1 MKLEPTLESRS
12 AATGPGLIPYFL
24 FFHRDPLSG
33 VPERVKLIVHAQDRQ
48 SERLIGLVQILIGI
62 VLSVLY
68 WLAPRP
74 EDAGA
79 TFMPVPV
86 ALVLY
91 NSFSL
96 LRFGLATRLRL
107 PNWFVGV
114 SIIADI
120 ALLLGLIWSFHLQY
134 GQPAAFSLKAPT
146 IAYVFVFIALRA
158 LRFDPRYVLAAGCS
172 AAIGWAL
179 LTLAAVLATGRDA
192 ITHNFTDYITGNKIL
207 IGAELDKIFAILLVT
222 GLLTFGVSRAQTTL
236 LRAVREE
243 SAGKEVRRFL
253 SRGLAE
259 AISSSDSLIEA
270 GTATE
275 REAAILMLDIRGFTR
290 FSAAVPARDVVAM
303 LTGFHARI
311 IPLIRANGGVVD
323 KFLGDGVMATFG
335 AINTSDSAAADALR
349 ALDAILAESAQW
361 QKEQEAISIASP
373 LRVNGAVASGHV
385 VFATLGSDDRLEYTV
400 IGDAVNL
407 AAKLEKHNK
416 IEKTRALF
424 PEATLVR
431 ALTQGYRPA
440 VEPERRHSARVAGVD
455 APIDLCARL

>member
-1 MKLEPTLESRS
+1 MNLEPTLESRS
-12 AATGPGLIPYFL
+12 ADVRPGLMPYFR
-24 FFHRDPLSG
+24 FFDRDPLSG
-33 VPERVKLIVHAQDRQ
+33 VPERVKQIVRAQDRQ

-62 VLSVLY
+62 VLAVLY

-74 EDAGA
+74 DDAGA
-79 TFMPVPV
+79 SFMPVPV
-86 ALVLY
+86 ALALY
-91 NSFSL
+91 IAFSL
-96 LRFGLATRLRL
+96 IRFGLAARQLL
-107 PNWFVGV
+107 PNWLVGL
-114 SIIADI
+114 SIITDI

-179 LTLAAVLATGRDA
+179 LTLAAVLSMSRDA

-207 IGAELDKIFAILLVT
+207 IGAEFDKIFAILLVT
-222 GLLTFGVSRAQTTL
+222 GLLTFGVRRAQMTL

-259 AISSSDSLIEA
+259 AIASSDTLIEA

-275 REAAILMLDIRGFTR
+275 RDAAILMLDIRGFTK
-290 FSAAVPARDVVAM
+290 FSSAVPARDVVAM

-311 IPLIRANGGVVD
+311 IPLIRANNGVVD

-335 AINTSDSAAADALR
+335 AIGTSATGAADALR
-349 ALDAILAESAQW
+349 ALDAILEEAATW
-361 QKEQEAISIASP
+361 QKEQENIAIASP
-373 LRVNGAVASGHV
+373 LRVNGAVAWGQV

-416 IEKTRALF
+416 TEKTRALF

-431 ALTQGYRPA
+431 AVAQGYRVA
-440 VEPERRHSARVAGVD
+440 LEPERRRSARVAGVD
-455 APIDLCARL
+455 EPIDLCARP

>member
-1 MKLEPTLESRS
+1 MTLETTGESRS
-12 AATGPGLIPYFL
+12 AAASRGTLAHFS
-24 FFHRDPLSG
+24 FFDHDPLSG
-33 VPERVKLIVHAQDRQ
+33 VPERVKQIVRAQDRQ

-62 VLSVLY
+62 VLAALY

-74 EDAGA
+74 QDAGA
-79 TFMPVPV
+79 TFMPVPA
-86 ALVLY
+86 ALALY
-91 NSFSL
+91 ISFSL
-96 LRFGLATRLRL
+96 LRFGLATRKRL

-146 IAYVFVFIALRA
+146 ISYVFVFIALRA

-179 LTLAAVLATGRDA
+179 LTLAAVLAMGRDA
-192 ITHNFTDYITGNKIL
+192 ITHSFTDYITGNKIL
-207 IGAELDKIFAILLVT
+207 IGAEFDKIFAIFLVT

-253 SRGLAE
+253 SHGLAD
-259 AISSSDSLIEA
+259 AISSADTLIEA
-270 GTATE
+270 GTAME

-290 FSAAVPARDVVAM
+290 FSSTVPARDVVAM

-311 IPLIRANGGVVD
+311 IPLIRANNGVVD

-335 AINTSDSAAADALR
+335 AIDTSNTAAADALR
-349 ALDAILAESAQW
+349 ALDAILAESAEW
-361 QKEQEAISIASP
+361 QKEQGNISIASP
-373 LRVNGAVASGHV
+373 LRVNGAVAWGQV
-385 VFATLGSDDRLEYTV
+385 VFATLGNEDRLEYTV
-400 IGDAVNL
+400 IGEAVNL

-431 ALTQGYRPA
+431 AVAQGYRSA
-440 VEPERRHSARVAGVD
+440 LEPERRRSARVAGVD
-455 APIDLCARL
+455 EAIDLCARP